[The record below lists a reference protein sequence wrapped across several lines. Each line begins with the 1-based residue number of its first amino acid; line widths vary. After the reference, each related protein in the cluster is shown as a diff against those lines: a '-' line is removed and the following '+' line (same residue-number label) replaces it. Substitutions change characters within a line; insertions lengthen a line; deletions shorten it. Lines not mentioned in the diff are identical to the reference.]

1 MNFVKWMC
9 RSLKKIWLFAF
20 VIVLS
25 FNFLYKVHASDKPK
39 LNLASESAV
48 LVDSTTGKV
57 LYEKN
62 AFKRLYPASLTK
74 IATAIYAI
82 ENGNLN
88 DTVTISKNVENTDGT
103 RVYLVAGE
111 KVTLKHLLQGLLIN
125 SGNDAGVAIAEYMNG
140 SIPKFASQLN
150 QYLVDKIGVSA
161 TNFVNPHG
169 LFDENH
175 YTTAYDLAKITN
187 YAIKNDI
194 FKQIFGTKEL
204 EWNGEGWQTT
214 LFTHHLILKG
224 EIEYKEVTGGKTGY
238 VDQSGQ
244 TLATTAE
251 NDKIHLTVIIMN
263 AKSKNDA
270 YNDTKKLLDYGF
282 NHFETSTLAKGV
294 TFKVGEEIFEAPK
307 DIEYT
312 KPLNGTVSEDILD
325 DGMLQI
331 SDRSGDTLDTL
342 KLTPMKVKAAETKP
356 EVTEK
361 QTTQPSKNWSLYFV
375 IFAFL
380 LILTVIIKK
389 INQKRM

>member
-1 MNFVKWMC
+1 
-9 RSLKKIWLFAF
+9 
-20 VIVLS
+20 
-25 FNFLYKVHASDKPK
+25 
-39 LNLASESAV
+39 
-48 LVDSTTGKV
+48 
-57 LYEKN
+57 
-62 AFKRLYPASLTK
+62 
-74 IATAIYAI
+74 
-82 ENGNLN
+82 
-88 DTVTISKNVENTDGT
+88 
-103 RVYLVAGE
+103 
-111 KVTLKHLLQGLLIN
+111 
-125 SGNDAGVAIAEYMNG
+125 MNG

-194 FKQIFGTKEL
+194 FKQIFGTKEI

-282 NHFETSTLAKGV
+282 KSF
-294 TFKVGEEIFEAPK
+294 
-307 DIEYT
+307 
-312 KPLNGTVSEDILD
+312 
-325 DGMLQI
+325 
-331 SDRSGDTLDTL
+331 
-342 KLTPMKVKAAETKP
+342 
-356 EVTEK
+356 
-361 QTTQPSKNWSLYFV
+361 
-375 IFAFL
+375 
-380 LILTVIIKK
+380 
-389 INQKRM
+389 

>member
-1 MNFVKWMC
+1 M
-9 RSLKKIWLFAF
+9 KKIWLFAF
-20 VIVLS
+20 VSVLS

-48 LVDSTTGKV
+48 LVDSTTGKI

-88 DTVTISKNVENTDGT
+88 DMVTISKNVENTDGT

-342 KLTPMKVKAAETKP
+342 KLTPMKVKAAENKP

-361 QTTQPSKNWSLYFV
+361 QTTSPSKNWGLYFV

-389 INQKRM
+389 INQNRM

>member
-25 FNFLYKVHASDKPK
+25 FNFLYKVHASEKPI

-244 TLATTAE
+244 
-251 NDKIHLTVIIMN
+251 
-263 AKSKNDA
+263 
-270 YNDTKKLLDYGF
+270 
-282 NHFETSTLAKGV
+282 
-294 TFKVGEEIFEAPK
+294 APK

-312 KPLNGTVSEDILD
+312 KALNGNVSEDILD

-342 KLTPMKVKAAETKP
+342 KLTPMKVKAAETKS

-361 QTTQPSKNWSLYFV
+361 QTTSPSKNWGLYVV
-375 IFAFL
+375 IIAFL

>member
-20 VIVLS
+20 VSVLS

-48 LVDSTTGKV
+48 LVDSTTGKI

-88 DTVTISKNVENTDGT
+88 DMVTISKNVENTDGT

-342 KLTPMKVKAAETKP
+342 KLTPMKVKAAENKP

-361 QTTQPSKNWSLYFV
+361 QTTSPSKNWGLYFV

-389 INQKRM
+389 INQNRM